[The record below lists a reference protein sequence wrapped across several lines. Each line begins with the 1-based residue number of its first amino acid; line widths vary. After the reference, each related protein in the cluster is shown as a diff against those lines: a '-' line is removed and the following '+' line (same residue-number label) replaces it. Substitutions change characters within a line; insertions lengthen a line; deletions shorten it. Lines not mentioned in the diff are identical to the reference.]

1 MVTAQYDELRMR
13 QHGSL
18 PKLYADDLRQYASL
32 NRPCTSITDEG
43 SFLSSV
49 ELKENT
55 FIEARVVPV
64 VAKRIKYSS
73 ASIVLRLM
81 CGYSAQE
88 RKW

>member
-1 MVTAQYDELRMR
+1 MEKQVANLSGNGCDGPR
-13 QHGSL
+13 
-18 PKLYADDLRQYASL
+18 
-32 NRPCTSITDEG
+32 TSIADEG

-73 ASIVLRLM
+73 AGIVLCLL
-81 CGYSAQE
+81 CGHSMRSTLSTRAQVIE
-88 RKW
+88 F